1 MYFQMYRS
9 LQSPHGRGLGVA
21 TEGEADQEDRRSFD
35 QADRTRQGRQDTCSR
50 VLSVL
55 LAKGN
60 TEFPATLAQT
70 LLESS
75 KQQCAEGLN
84 VAPDSDSR
92 VWHDCI

>member
-1 MYFQMYRS
+1 MVGGWE
-9 LQSPHGRGLGVA
+9 LQQREKQIKRIGEALARQTGRGR
-21 TEGEADQEDRRSFD
+21 EDK
-35 QADRTRQGRQDTCSR
+35 TCSR
-50 VLSVL
+50 ELSVL

-60 TEFPATLAQT
+60 TEFPAIMAQT

>member
-1 MYFQMYRS
+1 MVGGWE
-9 LQSPHGRGLGVA
+9 LQQREKQIKRIGEALTRRTGRGR
-21 TEGEADQEDRRSFD
+21 E
-35 QADRTRQGRQDTCSR
+35 DTCSR